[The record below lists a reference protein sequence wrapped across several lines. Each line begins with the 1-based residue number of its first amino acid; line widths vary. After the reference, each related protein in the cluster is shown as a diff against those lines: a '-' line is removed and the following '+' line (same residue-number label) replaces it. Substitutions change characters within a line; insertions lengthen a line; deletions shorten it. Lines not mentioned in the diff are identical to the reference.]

1 MNNQNI
7 DRLRKSIEA
16 QVDREMRTPKDFDY
30 LSEKIFE
37 KVHQTV
43 SPTTLKR
50 MWGYLSETATPRL
63 STLNILSQFT
73 GYDNWDAF
81 CKSESTEEPVEES
94 EEINESIGQESERQT
109 HDSHRWHPKW
119 IVMTLIAVIALA
131 TFTWASLRY
140 SSQPSTAYV
149 LKQGDRFPTCMDY
162 LKLFGI
168 SDSVKYWGRVLP
180 HHPNIVV
187 WGPEYNHPHW
197 HNYGNKDSMMPTITE
212 HWEPEGADSL
222 LVVMRNRDKYDH
234 ERRLNEVRITFMKNL
249 VDTGYVFV
257 GIYRLSLQQS
267 DTINCVWERVAEEC
281 DLSNLDYLDELRN

>member
-1 MNNQNI
+1 MNNQHI
-7 DRLRKSIEA
+7 YRLRESIEV
-16 QVDREMRTPKDFDY
+16 QVDRKMRTPKDFDY
-30 LSEKIFE
+30 LSEQIFA

-63 STLNILSQFT
+63 STLNILSQFV
-73 GYDNWDAF
+73 GYDNWDSF
-81 CKSESTEEPVEES
+81 CQNESAEEPEREVNGSGE
-94 EEINESIGQESERQT
+94 QEPDRMIQASR
-109 HDSHRWHPKW
+109 RRPM
-119 IVMTLIAVIALA
+119 IRIAIALIAVIALA
-131 TFTWASLRY
+131 TFAWVILHKP
-140 SSQPSTAYV
+140 SQPSSTYI
-149 LKQGDRFPTCMDY
+149 LKQGDRFSTCMDY

-168 SDSVKYWGRVLP
+168 SDSVKYWGRVLS

-212 HWEPEGADSL
+212 HWEPADADSL
-222 LVVMRNRDKYDH
+222 LVVMKNRDKYDH

-267 DTINCVWERVAEEC
+267 DTIRCVWERVAEEC
-281 DLSNLDYLDELRN
+281 NLNNLDYLEELRN